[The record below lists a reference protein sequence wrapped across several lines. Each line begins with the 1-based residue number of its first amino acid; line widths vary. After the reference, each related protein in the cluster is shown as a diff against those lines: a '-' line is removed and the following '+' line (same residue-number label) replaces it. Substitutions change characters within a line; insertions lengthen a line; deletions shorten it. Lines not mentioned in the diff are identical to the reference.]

1 MQSITGTI
9 TRGTINV
16 TSNRNGSMPSTPNKK
31 AAHAVFFFGVI
42 LENRAAVDPIQ
53 SLSCRTWIPAWT
65 FSRRPSLERRR
76 RVRHWPRPRA
86 RGD

>member
-31 AAHAVFFFGVI
+31 ARTTVFFFGVI
-42 LENRAAVDPIQ
+42 LE
-53 SLSCRTWIPAWT
+53 SRT
-65 FSRRPSLERRR
+65 R
-76 RVRHWPRPRA
+76 
-86 RGD
+86 